1 MQYFTDTDM
10 GLDIGQV
17 NMAVESAFTG
27 VPPAGVNDPEKVFS
41 R

>member
-1 MQYFTDTDM
+1 MNCSFSGELADGM
-10 GLDIGQV
+10 HHV
-17 NMAVESAFTG
+17 SAFTG